1 MPRLRRKGPCLWT
14 VPRRETS
21 RATRHSLSRVNPD
34 RPDDRSKI
42 RRRTDR
48 RLLLSRLPGNRR
60 QTPAQNLGAG
70 STAHAGAAYRVGG
83 RAREELDPRLRA
95 LISESTPHNRRLR
108 PLRVVNQM
116 ARKTRKRKKG
126 KAKREPRKSSP
137 PRRVERTSPQERAF
151 KVPSKSPIIPSVPAS
166 TYRAQPAVLPHDHP
180 VFSIK
185 IGSINGE
192 TTIGD
197 LIVAFPRTRDVL
209 MKHGLR
215 FDVEDAGYLYMTL
228 NIFSAIHGLAA
239 GSLVQELHNVSLQ
252 PPLQPPSQQL
262 RTVTAVPSV

>member
-70 STAHAGAAYRVGG
+70 STAHAGAAHRVGG

-228 NIFSAIHGLAA
+228 NIFSAIHGLALT
-239 GSLVQELHNVSLQ
+239 GFLQELDVASKELPL
-252 PPLQPPSQQL
+252 PPLAPPIRQILSPP
-262 RTVTAVPSV
+262 AI

>member
-1 MPRLRRKGPCLWT
+1 M
-14 VPRRETS
+14 
-21 RATRHSLSRVNPD
+21 
-34 RPDDRSKI
+34 
-42 RRRTDR
+42 
-48 RLLLSRLPGNRR
+48 
-60 QTPAQNLGAG
+60 
-70 STAHAGAAYRVGG
+70 GG

-116 ARKTRKRKKG
+116 ARKTLKRKKG

-151 KVPSKSPIIPSVPAS
+151 KAPNKSPIIPSVPAS
-166 TYRAQPAVLPHDHP
+166 AYPAQPAVLPHDHP

-239 GSLVQELHNVSLQ
+239 GSLVQELHNVSLE
-252 PPLQPPSQQL
+252 PPLQPPPQPL
-262 RTVTAVPSV
+262 RTITTAPPA

>member
-70 STAHAGAAYRVGG
+70 STAHAGAAHRVGG

-108 PLRVVNQM
+108 LLRVVNQM
-116 ARKTRKRKKG
+116 AKKKLKRKKG
-126 KAKREPRKSSP
+126 KAKREPRKSSRP
-137 PRRVERTSPQERAF
+137 PKPVERSSPQERAF
-151 KVPSKSPIIPSVPAS
+151 KASNKSPIIPNVQAS
-166 TYRAQPAVLPHDHP
+166 AYRAQPAVLPHDHP
-180 VFSIK
+180 V
-185 IGSINGE
+185 
-192 TTIGD
+192 
-197 LIVAFPRTRDVL
+197 
-209 MKHGLR
+209 
-215 FDVEDAGYLYMTL
+215 
-228 NIFSAIHGLAA
+228 
-239 GSLVQELHNVSLQ
+239 
-252 PPLQPPSQQL
+252 
-262 RTVTAVPSV
+262 

>member
-1 MPRLRRKGPCLWT
+1 
-14 VPRRETS
+14 
-21 RATRHSLSRVNPD
+21 
-34 RPDDRSKI
+34 
-42 RRRTDR
+42 
-48 RLLLSRLPGNRR
+48 
-60 QTPAQNLGAG
+60 
-70 STAHAGAAYRVGG
+70 VGG

-116 ARKTRKRKKG
+116 ARKMLKRKKG
-126 KAKREPRKSSP
+126 KAKREPRKLSL
-137 PRRVERTSPQERAF
+137 PRPVERSSRQERAF
-151 KVPSKSPIIPSVPAS
+151 KAPNKSPIIPSVPAS

-239 GSLVQELHNVSLQ
+239 GSLVQELHNVSLE
-252 PPLQPPSQQL
+252 PPVQPPSQQL

>member
-1 MPRLRRKGPCLWT
+1 MPRLRREGPCLWT

-48 RLLLSRLPGNRR
+48 RLLLFRLPGNRR
-60 QTPAQNLGAG
+60 QTPAQTLGAG
-70 STAHAGAAYRVGG
+70 ATAHARAAHRVGG

-116 ARKTRKRKKG
+116 ARKTLKRKKG
-126 KAKREPRKSSP
+126 KAKRESRKSSP
-137 PRRVERTSPQERAF
+137 PRPVESSSRQERAF
-151 KVPSKSPIIPSVPAS
+151 KAPNTSPIIQSVPAS
-166 TYRAQPAVLPHDHP
+166 HYRAQPAVLPHDHP

-192 TTIGD
+192 TTNVH
-197 LIVAFPRTRDVL
+197 LIVAFPVTRDGL

-215 FDVEDAGYLYMTL
+215 FDVDDAGYLYMTL
-228 NIFSAIHGLAA
+228 NIFSAIHGFAA
-239 GSLVQELHNVSLQ
+239 GTVVKDLHK
-252 PPLQPPSQQL
+252 
-262 RTVTAVPSV
+262 

>member
-1 MPRLRRKGPCLWT
+1 M
-14 VPRRETS
+14 
-21 RATRHSLSRVNPD
+21 
-34 RPDDRSKI
+34 
-42 RRRTDR
+42 
-48 RLLLSRLPGNRR
+48 
-60 QTPAQNLGAG
+60 
-70 STAHAGAAYRVGG
+70 GG

-95 LISESTPHNRRLR
+95 LISESAPNDRRAR
-108 PLRVVNQM
+108 ALRVVNQM
-116 ARKTRKRKKG
+116 ARKTLKRKKG
-126 KAKREPRKSSP
+126 KAKREPRKSSHP
-137 PRRVERTSPQERAF
+137 PRPVERSSRQERAL
-151 KVPSKSPIIPSVPAS
+151 KAPNKSPILPSVPAS
-166 TYRAQPAVLPHDHP
+166 AYRAEPAVLPHDHP
-180 VFSIK
+180 VFSIT

-239 GSLVQELHNVSLQ
+239 GSLVQELHDVSVE

-262 RTVTAVPSV
+262 RTVTAAPSV

>member
-1 MPRLRRKGPCLWT
+1 M
-14 VPRRETS
+14 
-21 RATRHSLSRVNPD
+21 
-34 RPDDRSKI
+34 
-42 RRRTDR
+42 
-48 RLLLSRLPGNRR
+48 
-60 QTPAQNLGAG
+60 
-70 STAHAGAAYRVGG
+70 GG

-95 LISESTPHNRRLR
+95 LISESAPHNRRLR

-116 ARKTRKRKKG
+116 ARKTLKRK
-126 KAKREPRKSSP
+126 KAKREPRKSGRP
-137 PRRVERTSPQERAF
+137 PRPVERSSPQERAF
-151 KVPSKSPIIPSVPAS
+151 KAPNKSPIIPSVPAS

-228 NIFSAIHGLAA
+228 NIFSAIHGLSA
-239 GSLVQELHNVSLQ
+239 GNLVQELHNVSLE
-252 PPLQPPSQQL
+252 PPLQPPPQQL
-262 RTVTAVPSV
+262 RTITAAPPA

>member
-1 MPRLRRKGPCLWT
+1 M
-14 VPRRETS
+14 
-21 RATRHSLSRVNPD
+21 
-34 RPDDRSKI
+34 
-42 RRRTDR
+42 
-48 RLLLSRLPGNRR
+48 
-60 QTPAQNLGAG
+60 
-70 STAHAGAAYRVGG
+70 GG
-83 RAREELDPRLRA
+83 RAPEELDPRLRA

-116 ARKTRKRKKG
+116 ARKTLKRKKG

-137 PRRVERTSPQERAF
+137 PRPVERSSRQERAF
-151 KVPSKSPIIPSVPAS
+151 KAPNKSPIIPSVPAS
-166 TYRAQPAVLPHDHP
+166 AYRAQPAVLPHDHP

-239 GSLVQELHNVSLQ
+239 GSLVQELHNVSLE

>member
-1 MPRLRRKGPCLWT
+1 M
-14 VPRRETS
+14 
-21 RATRHSLSRVNPD
+21 
-34 RPDDRSKI
+34 
-42 RRRTDR
+42 
-48 RLLLSRLPGNRR
+48 
-60 QTPAQNLGAG
+60 
-70 STAHAGAAYRVGG
+70 GG

-116 ARKTRKRKKG
+116 ARKTLKRKKG

-151 KVPSKSPIIPSVPAS
+151 KAPNKSPIIPRVPAS

-239 GSLVQELHNVSLQ
+239 GSLVQELHNVSLE